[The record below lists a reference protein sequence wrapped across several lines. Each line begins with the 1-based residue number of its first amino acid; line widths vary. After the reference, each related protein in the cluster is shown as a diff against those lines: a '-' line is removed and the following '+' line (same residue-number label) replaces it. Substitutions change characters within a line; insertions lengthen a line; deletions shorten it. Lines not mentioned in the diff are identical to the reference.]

1 MDKHLYIQSLQSVEV
16 QDKEYNFCNLMSRIN
31 MVEYSGYARVAN
43 RACTDIRRKDYLRRV
58 SENEVEFK
66 QMWRMECR
74 KKEEKLRAMQEG
86 LWKTQMCR
94 VSSLTT
100 DDVPS
105 VHTIRKGR
113 FLITV
118 CNDTKKKDERK
129 PPTVVKKGRFLVT
142 KHYVCVKKEQ
152 AKPTKPTV
160 TRKGRFLIT
169 LY

>member
-1 MDKHLYIQSLQSVEV
+1 MDNYFHIQSLQSVEA
-16 QDKEYNFCNLMSRIN
+16 QEKEYNFCNLISRIN

-43 RACTDIRRKDYLRRV
+43 RACTDIKRKDYLRRL

-74 KKEEKLRAMQEG
+74 KKEEKLHAMQKG
-86 LWKTQMCR
+86 LWKTQMNR
-94 VSSLTT
+94 ESSLT

-105 VHTIRKGR
+105 VLTVRKGR

-118 CNDTKKKDERK
+118 CNDAKKKDDRK
-129 PPTVVKKGRFLVT
+129 PTVVKKGRFLVT
-142 KHYVCVKKEQ
+142 KHYVCVKKEP
-152 AKPTKPTV
+152 AKPPKPTV